1 MASIDH
7 KRGDTFEIS
16 FTLTDNSGSA
26 VDLTNYTVRAMARDS
41 SGTEQVEW
49 TEAQTTNGVYITNA
63 AAGQFKL
70 VRSASSPPAGQLA
83 TTAWPLGRLE
93 VDVEFSD
100 NSSPPVV
107 VSSDTFFINV
117 LEDVTRD

>member
-26 VDLTNYTVRAMARDS
+26 VDLTNYAVRAMARDS

-49 TEAQTTNGVYITNA
+49 TEAQTTNGVDITNA

-117 LEDVTRD
+117 LEDITRD

>member
-117 LEDVTRD
+117 LEDITRD

>member
-49 TEAQTTNGVYITNA
+49 TEAQTTNGVHITNA

-117 LEDVTRD
+117 LEDITRD

>member
-49 TEAQTTNGVYITNA
+49 TEAQTTNGVDITNA

-107 VSSDTFFINV
+107 VSSDTFSINV
-117 LEDVTRD
+117 LEDITRD

>member
-49 TEAQTTNGVYITNA
+49 TEAQTTNGVNITNA

-70 VRSASSPPAGQLA
+70 VRSASSPPAGQTGDYSLA
-83 TTAWPLGRLE
+83 LG
-93 VDVEFSD
+93 
-100 NSSPPVV
+100 SS
-107 VSSDTFFINV
+107 
-117 LEDVTRD
+117 

>member
-49 TEAQTTNGVYITNA
+49 TEAQTTNGVNITNA

-117 LEDVTRD
+117 LEDITRD

>member
-49 TEAQTTNGVYITNA
+49 TEAQTTNGVNITNA

-107 VSSDTFFINV
+107 VSSDTFSINV
-117 LEDVTRD
+117 LEDITRD

>member
-49 TEAQTTNGVYITNA
+49 TEAQTTNGVDITNA

-117 LEDVTRD
+117 LEDITRD

>member
-1 MASIDH
+1 M
-7 KRGDTFEIS
+7 
-16 FTLTDNSGSA
+16 
-26 VDLTNYTVRAMARDS
+26 DLTNYTVRAMARDS

-49 TEAQTTNGVYITNA
+49 TEAQTTNGVNITNA

-107 VSSDTFFINV
+107 VSSDTFSINV
-117 LEDVTRD
+117 LEDITRD

>member
-49 TEAQTTNGVYITNA
+49 TEAQTTNGVNITNA

-107 VSSDTFFINV
+107 VSSDTFSIIV
-117 LEDVTRD
+117 LEDITRD